1 MQPLSPALELS
12 RAYSPVGNIRKLFAL
27 REYDGEILLSGP
39 AGTGKTLGNLSLLW
53 YYATQYDGMRGLI
66 VRKTRE
72 SMTESVLNTWEKRV
86 VPVGHPSLLGAQ
98 RGSRSLYRIGNSE
111 IVVGGMRASGK
122 DMTQKIMSTDFDVI
136 VASEAIEFTD
146 EEWEK
151 LTTRLRYGRMPFQQ
165 MLADTNPSHPKHWL
179 YLRCKAGKTRLIDT
193 SHQDNPTL
201 WDAKAGD
208 WTEFGRKYI
217 AKLDQLSGARK
228 LRLRYG
234 KWVQAEGVVYEEWN
248 PAIHVLDPFPIPADW
263 QRFWCVDFGFTN
275 PFCCQ
280 WWAKDHDGRLYLYR
294 EIYQTKLLVEDAAKL
309 MLKLSADDPKPMK
322 IICDHDAEDRATLEK
337 HLGSGYKTLAAKKEV
352 SPGIQAVK
360 TRLQVADDGK
370 PRLFLF
376 RNALVKQDEE
386 LVEAKLPLCTE
397 DELDGYCWNDKILK
411 EVPIKENDH
420 GCFVAGTMVA
430 TRYGDKP
437 IEYIKAG
444 DFVLTRKGYK
454 KVVAAG
460 MTMRAAT
467 VFNLALSNGTELQ
480 GTGDHPIF
488 SGSRFLRLD
497 AMRYND
503 SVSFITENDV
513 WKSSN
518 WNQAGSQSESGL
530 MGSCIEGIQI
540 PAICQT
546 EGIFVAGKATWQ
558 KVMGI
563 CTEMSG
569 CITTARYL
577 AVLKLTTK
585 MAIQP
590 IITFLTCRQY
600 QQSLTQKSTK
610 IKYALDHK
618 GGMLTIPNI
627 WSESDCL
634 QLNGILQTKAKH
646 GMQRQ
651 QVKTSNEC
659 HPLILNARYAA
670 KDIRQNRICGIGH
683 DFAQENARR
692 STEGDQGLT
701 TLQEA
706 ASAESFLSARCI
718 QAKRA
723 VPVRVLTV
731 SELKEKKPVYNLTV
745 EDQPEYYANGVLVH
759 NCDPMRYLCMEF
771 DRPTKKALPTG
782 WRF

>member
-1 MQPLSPALELS
+1 MSVLSPTLELS
-12 RAYSPVGNIRKLFAL
+12 RPYSPVGNIRRLFAM
-27 REYDGEILLSGP
+27 READGEILLSGP

-86 VPVGHPSLLGAQ
+86 VPVGHPCLLGAQ
-98 RGSRSLYRIGNSE
+98 RANRSLYRIGNSE

-151 LTTRLRYGRMPFQQ
+151 LTTRLRYGRMSFQQ

-179 YLRCKAGKTRLIDT
+179 YLRCKAGKTKLIDT

-201 WDAKAGD
+201 WDAKVGD

-228 LRLRYG
+228 LRLRHG

-248 PAIHVLDPFPIPADW
+248 PAIHVIDPFEIPADW

-280 WWAKDHDGRLYLYR
+280 WWAKDNDGRLYLYR
-294 EIYQTKLLVEDAAKL
+294 EIYQTKLLVEDAAKM
-309 MLKLSADDPKPMK
+309 MLKLSSNDPKPTK

-411 EVPIKENDH
+411 EAPIKENDH
-420 GCFVAGTMVA
+420 GV
-430 TRYGDKP
+430 
-437 IEYIKAG
+437 
-444 DFVLTRKGYK
+444 
-454 KVVAAG
+454 
-460 MTMRAAT
+460 
-467 VFNLALSNGTELQ
+467 
-480 GTGDHPIF
+480 
-488 SGSRFLRLD
+488 
-497 AMRYND
+497 
-503 SVSFITENDV
+503 
-513 WKSSN
+513 
-518 WNQAGSQSESGL
+518 
-530 MGSCIEGIQI
+530 
-540 PAICQT
+540 
-546 EGIFVAGKATWQ
+546 
-558 KVMGI
+558 
-563 CTEMSG
+563 
-569 CITTARYL
+569 
-577 AVLKLTTK
+577 
-585 MAIQP
+585 
-590 IITFLTCRQY
+590 
-600 QQSLTQKSTK
+600 
-610 IKYALDHK
+610 
-618 GGMLTIPNI
+618 
-627 WSESDCL
+627 
-634 QLNGILQTKAKH
+634 
-646 GMQRQ
+646 
-651 QVKTSNEC
+651 
-659 HPLILNARYAA
+659 
-670 KDIRQNRICGIGH
+670 
-683 DFAQENARR
+683 
-692 STEGDQGLT
+692 
-701 TLQEA
+701 
-706 ASAESFLSARCI
+706 
-718 QAKRA
+718 
-723 VPVRVLTV
+723 
-731 SELKEKKPVYNLTV
+731 
-745 EDQPEYYANGVLVH
+745 
-759 NCDPMRYLCMEF
+759 DPMRYLCMEF
-771 DRPTKKALPTG
+771 DRPTKKALPAG